1 MTEGD
6 ATARPTPERR
16 IGIRRKLAVAI
27 FGVATMMTTAAVIT
41 LVHYSELTR
50 LLSVSTLEIFPSVG
64 NALKLAEASGRLA
77 AAASGLDTAATQV
90 QRQTIFIAV
99 EQHALTLTGLIER
112 LDPKSA
118 DRARIDELKG
128 LATQIVDSLGRQ
140 NVLVDQR
147 LTLDASIRGALTAAE
162 ERRTAFHQL
171 IGRLSDE
178 ITGELRR
185 LVTRGVGQAAMN
197 EVLSQLEVLRAA
209 QNLGAQLAVILNDA
223 ALATSEARL
232 LTLRQQFRAVSGQ
245 LAEVL
250 AALPQDGSY
259 GPLRDAAAQLMATGA
274 AHNNL
279 LDLARDQVVTRSA
292 TAGVNRHNREAVTR
306 LSTEVRRLVG
316 SAEAEAARHQV
327 AADQT
332 ISAGRVAML
341 SIGVLTALGPF
352 AFMWV
357 FLGNSIVRRLSG
369 LALAMHRI
377 AVGDLATA
385 IPRSGHDEI
394 TDMAD
399 ALAVF
404 RESTRQL
411 HERTEALKRSEER
424 LSKVLD
430 ASPFPMIIA
439 GRDSGEVLYVNRKSV
454 QVFGPAIQR
463 DGALLEEVFDQRM
476 AAADLS
482 VAVKRDG
489 LVTDRETRFR
499 GDGGRPFWGLVSAV
513 RIPYGDEPSLF
524 AAVQDIDERKR
535 FEGELRKAKEIA
547 EAGSRAKSEFLAV
560 MSHEIRT
567 PMNGILGMTQ
577 LVLDSTLTPQQHDWM
592 ETIRYSGEALLTIL
606 NDVLDF
612 SKLEAGKLDFESEDF
627 DLLKLA
633 DSIVTLMSGRA
644 REKGLFLGSAV
655 APEVPRYLTGD
666 PGRLRQ
672 VLLNLVGNAV
682 KFTESGGITL
692 EVDPMHADK
701 QTVAVR
707 FQVRDT
713 GVGIPDE
720 ARDRLFQA
728 FSQADSSVSRR
739 FGGTGLGLAISK
751 RIIEGQGGYIGV
763 DSSPGHGSCFWFVL
777 PFALGK
783 PPSVDGLP
791 ATEMPILRPLNI
803 LLAED
808 NLVNQRVAS
817 GLLGRHGH
825 EITVVCDGRKA
836 LEAVQNRYF
845 DVVLMDVQMPEMDGL
860 AATRAIREITSPMG
874 RVPIIALTAAASVAD
889 THACLDAG
897 MNDCVRKPFVI
908 QQLLATIGRWTG
920 AIIPPAELPPPAA
933 PEPARACDPGAIELL
948 RQDLGDEA
956 VTELAEEFCNS
967 SRALMEEIV
976 GEQHL
981 ASESFRRAIHS
992 LKSAAGALGL
1002 VALSQLCA
1010 DLELALRHGRN
1021 AEARAAIDTMPEIF
1035 ATAQQWLIEQAAERD
1050 PS

>member
-1 MTEGD
+1 MTQGD
-6 ATARPTPERR
+6 ATARPKPERR
-16 IGIRRKLAVAI
+16 FGIRRKLAVAI
-27 FGVATMMTTAAVIT
+27 IGVATMMAAAAGII
-41 LVHYSELTR
+41 LVQYSELAR
-50 LLSVSTLEIFPSVG
+50 LLAVSTQEIFPSVG

-77 AAASGLDTAATQV
+77 AAASGLDTVTTQV

-99 EQHALTLTGLIER
+99 EQHALTLTALIER

-147 LTLDASIRGALTAAE
+147 LTLDAAVRASLAAAE
-162 ERRTAFHQL
+162 ERRTTFHQM

-178 ITGELRR
+178 VTGELRR

-209 QNLGAQLAVILNDA
+209 QNLGAQLAVVLNDA
-223 ALATSEARL
+223 ALANSEGRL
-232 LTLRQQFRAVSGQ
+232 LALRQQFRSASGQ
-245 LAEVL
+245 LADVL
-250 AALPQDGSY
+250 AALPQAERY

-274 AHNNL
+274 APDNL
-279 LDLARDQVVTRSA
+279 LDLARDVVLTRVA
-292 TAGVNRHNREAVTR
+292 VAGVNRHNREAVTR

-316 SAEAEAARHQV
+316 EAEAEAARHQA
-327 AADQT
+327 AADRT
-332 ISAGRVAML
+332 ISVGQTAMV
-341 SIGVLTALGPF
+341 SIGALTVLGPF

-357 FLGNSIVRRLSG
+357 FLGSSIVRRLSG
-369 LALAMHRI
+369 LATAMHRI
-377 AVGDLATA
+377 AIGDVTAA

-411 HERTEALKRSEER
+411 HDRTEALKRSEER

-430 ASPFPMIIA
+430 ASPFPILIV
-439 GRDSGEVLYVNRKSV
+439 RRESGAVLYVNRKSV

-463 DGALLEEVFDQRM
+463 DGASLDEVFEERR
-476 AAADLS
+476 AAANLS
-482 VAVKRDG
+482 AAVKRDG

-499 GDGGRPFWGLVSAV
+499 GDGGRPFWALVSAV
-513 RIPYGDEPSLF
+513 RIPYGDEPALF

-535 FEGELRKAKEIA
+535 FEGELRKAKEVA

-577 LVLDSTLTPQQHDWM
+577 LVLDSPLTPQQHDWM

-627 DLLKLA
+627 DLLRLA

-644 REKGLFLGSAV
+644 REKGLFLGSTV
-655 APEVPRYLTGD
+655 APDVPRYLTGD
-666 PGRLRQ
+666 AGRLRQ

-692 EVDPMHADK
+692 EVD
-701 QTVAVR
+701 TVHVDSKTAAIR
-707 FQVRDT
+707 FQVKDT
-713 GVGIPDE
+713 GVGIPGD

-751 RIIEGQGGYIGV
+751 RIIEGLGGYIGV
-763 DSSPGHGSCFWFVL
+763 DSAPGQGSCFWFVL
-777 PFALGK
+777 PFAQGK
-783 PPSVDGLP
+783 LPDADHPP
-791 ATEMPILRPLNI
+791 TEMPTLRPLSI

-808 NLVNQRVAS
+808 NPVNQRVAS

-825 EITVVCDGRKA
+825 RITVVPDGRKA
-836 LEAVQNRYF
+836 VEAVEAGAF

-860 AATRAIREITSPMG
+860 AATREIRRIASPAA
-874 RVPIIALTAAASVAD
+874 RIPIIALTAAASVAD

-920 AIIPPAELPPPAA
+920 GFLPPREISPAPVAPVESYDAAALGALRQNLGDAAVAELV
-933 PEPARACDPGAIELL
+933 G
-948 RQDLGDEA
+948 
-956 VTELAEEFCNS
+956 EFRNS
-967 SRALMEEIV
+967 SRTLMEEIV
-976 GEQHL
+976 GQPQYE
-981 ASESFRRAIHS
+981 AESIRRAAHS
-992 LKSAAGALGL
+992 LKSSAASLGLLALARLCVDLEQAQRNGNSVDVRRATEALPGVFTEAEQWLLRQVTPVAAG
-1002 VALSQLCA
+1002 
-1010 DLELALRHGRN
+1010 
-1021 AEARAAIDTMPEIF
+1021 P
-1035 ATAQQWLIEQAAERD
+1035 
-1050 PS
+1050 